1 MAKPF
6 AVRFWRARFRPSLRV
21 IILLLMFI
29 TLATPLAGLVFFRVF
44 ENQLIRK
51 TEAELIAQGAALSA
65 AMQAQTRYLPL
76 DMLGSPSI
84 PPLDDLGRYAP
95 AVPTLDLTVD
105 GVSPP
110 RPPAREVRRLF
121 SRERS
126 IWANIGAELEPLLLE
141 TSRLTLAGLIA
152 LDPEG
157 RILTGPERG
166 LSLAH
171 APEVAEALSGGLGE
185 RLRIRE
191 RDEGLHWLYDLTRG
205 SNVRVFVALPVI
217 DRGHVAG
224 VIYASRTPSN
234 MLQVAWRER
243 RTLAFA
249 AGATLA
255 ALMVFG
261 LIASRTITGPIR
273 ALTLRTKQI
282 DAGER
287 EALRPLERHG
297 TREIE
302 ILSEAFLRSARRL
315 HDRSENVSAFAAHV
329 VHELKS
335 PLTAIKG
342 AAELISDA
350 EDEMT
355 PETRRAFLANIA
367 SDAERM
373 TLLVRRL
380 LEMARAEQSGGEGRG
395 ACSVDAAAARISAA
409 IEVKLTGEGGARVS
423 MGADNLLAVLGNL
436 ADNSARC
443 GASVSEITV
452 TAERGRA
459 RITVQDDGPG
469 ISEGNRERIF
479 DPFFTTRRKEGGTGM
494 GLSIIRSLIEA
505 HDGTINLA
513 PSAAG
518 ARFEIDLPLAPK
530 EN

>member
-273 ALTLRTKQI
+273 ALTLRTSKS
-282 DAGER
+282 
-287 EALRPLERHG
+287 
-297 TREIE
+297 TR
-302 ILSEAFLRSARRL
+302 
-315 HDRSENVSAFAAHV
+315 
-329 VHELKS
+329 
-335 PLTAIKG
+335 
-342 AAELISDA
+342 
-350 EDEMT
+350 
-355 PETRRAFLANIA
+355 A
-367 SDAERM
+367 S
-373 TLLVRRL
+373 VRRCARL
-380 LEMARAEQSGGEGRG
+380 SAMARAKLRSFPRRF
-395 ACSVDAAAARISAA
+395 CAARA
-409 IEVKLTGEGGARVS
+409 VCMTGLKMSRLS
-423 MGADNLLAVLGNL
+423 PLMW
-436 ADNSARC
+436 
-443 GASVSEITV
+443 
-452 TAERGRA
+452 
-459 RITVQDDGPG
+459 
-469 ISEGNRERIF
+469 
-479 DPFFTTRRKEGGTGM
+479 FT
-494 GLSIIRSLIEA
+494 S
-505 HDGTINLA
+505 
-513 PSAAG
+513 
-518 ARFEIDLPLAPK
+518 
-530 EN
+530 